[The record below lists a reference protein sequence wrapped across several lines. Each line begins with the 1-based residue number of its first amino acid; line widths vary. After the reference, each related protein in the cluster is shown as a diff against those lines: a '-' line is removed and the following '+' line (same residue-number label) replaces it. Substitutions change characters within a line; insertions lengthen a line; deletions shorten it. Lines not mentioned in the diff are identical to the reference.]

1 MVRRSVLATACGVFV
16 GVFAYTLTL
25 ESVLSAWLAVMLVA
39 GGFYGA
45 VVGVLEIVDPFGPI
59 CQRVFNFVSALG
71 LLVSGLFYSYKFVST
86 FAFGVSVVLFG
97 MLLQDTVSDT
107 VEGDDA

>member
-1 MVRRSVLATACGVFV
+1 
-16 GVFAYTLTL
+16 L

-45 VVGVLEIVDPFGPI
+45 VIGVLEIVDPFGPTR
-59 CQRVFNFVSALG
+59 QRVFNFVSALG
-71 LLVSGLFYSYKFVST
+71 LLLPGLFYSYKFVSA
-86 FAFGVSVVLFG
+86 FAFGASVVLFG
-97 MLLQDTVSDT
+97 MLLQDTVSNT